1 MNDFVQIREE
11 DDVIVV
17 LKPFKKGDRVDNIT
31 LLDDVPR
38 GHKVAL
44 HDRKKG
50 ELLYKYGTVIGR
62 VKKDIRKGEWVHSH
76 NLETSLNTL
85 EPSYTYHKIEIK
97 TRKASDKTW
106 LGYLRSSSVAGTRND
121 RYLVPTVGC
130 VNSLLS
136 LRKERFVA
144 LHPSFSHHVKI
155 LAHPYGCSQLG
166 DDLAHTKKLLQ
177 SLSKNPNCGGLLVLG
192 LGCENNRLSTFR
204 EELGPID
211 KERVKFFNAQDQD
224 DEISYGLT
232 LRNEL
237 YEVRRKDKRTKLPL
251 SRLTLG
257 VKCGGSD
264 GFSGLTAN
272 PLLGRVS
279 DIIGASGGK
288 VCLTEVPER
297 FGAEQSLRNRA
308 KDEAT
313 YEKIVS
319 LITDFKGYYARNNRP
334 CYENPSPGN
343 KDGGITTLEEK
354 SNGCVLKGG
363 RLEVEDVLDYGERA
377 VKPGLSLVN
386 GPGND
391 LVACTDLAAAGCN
404 LICFTTGRGTPF
416 GSIVPTLKIGT
427 NPIVS
432 KKKAD
437 WIDFNGGRVLEEPWA
452 QVTEDLLDLILAIA
466 SGKEVKAERSDTD
479 PIALFKTGVTL

>member
-1 MNDFVQIREE
+1 MNDFVIIRDE

-17 LKPFKKGDRVDNIT
+17 LKPFKKGDRVDSLL

-50 ELLYKYGTVIGR
+50 DFVHKYGTIIG
-62 VKKDIRKGEWVHSH
+62 KAKQDIMKGQWVHSH

-85 EPSYTYHKIEIK
+85 EPSYSYQKIDLK
-97 TRKASDKTW
+97 SVASSHKTW
-106 LGYLRSSSVAGTRND
+106 LGYLRCDKRAGTRND
-121 RYLVPTVGC
+121 RYLLPTVGC
-130 VNSLLS
+130 VNALLAI
-136 LRKERFVA
+136 RKEKFVA
-144 LHPSFSHHVKI
+144 LHPSFRHRIKI
-155 LAHPYGCSQLG
+155 LSHPYGCSQLG
-166 DDLAHTKKLLQ
+166 DDLLHTKKLLI
-177 SLSKNPNCGGLLVLG
+177 SLAKNPNCGGLLVLG
-192 LGCENNRLSTFR
+192 LGCENNRLSDFR
-204 EELGPID
+204 KERGGYD
-211 KERVKFFNAQDQD
+211 KERVRFFNAQEKD
-224 DEISYGLT
+224 DEIGYGLA
-232 LRNEL
+232 RMDEL
-237 YEVRRKDKRTKLPL
+237 YQKRGEDKRTPLPL
-251 SRLTLG
+251 SRLNLG

-308 KDEAT
+308 KDEKT
-313 YEKIVS
+313 YEKVVS
-319 LITDFKGYYARNNRP
+319 LITDFKEYYAKNNRP

-363 RLEVEDVLDYGERA
+363 QLEVEDVLDYGERA
-377 VKPGLSLVN
+377 TEPGLSLVN

-416 GSIVPTLKIGT
+416 GSIVPTIKIGT

-432 KKKAD
+432 AKKAD
-437 WIDFNGGRVLEEPWA
+437 WIDFNGGRVLEESWGK
-452 QVTEDLLDLILAIA
+452 VTEDLLDLILSVA
-466 SGKEVKAERSDTD
+466 SGKEVKAERNESE